1 MSYDFKPPHSDRIAA
16 DPPPIPGETTGPNI
30 ETAQERYVDPES
42 DMESNEL
49 RAAGETCVHCHQT
62 IAGNQAVIRHLNG
75 TFQHEMCP
83 RTA

>member
-1 MSYDFKPPHSDRIAA
+1 MSYDFKAPHSDRIAA

-30 ETAQERYVDPES
+30 ETAQEHYVDPDV
-42 DMESNEL
+42 DMESNDL
-49 RAAGETCVHCHQT
+49 HAAGEECMHCHQT
-62 IAGNQAVIRHLNG
+62 ITAHQAVIRHLNG